1 MLRSRCLFKIVNCKK
16 VMLTALLA
24 QKVYLRYEGL
34 LNVPICDLQVYKKT
48 WNLGIISTVGIV
60 VALANFSICIWIRL
74 ELSL

>member
-1 MLRSRCLFKIVNCKK
+1 
-16 VMLTALLA
+16 MLTALLA
-24 QKVYLRYEGL
+24 QKVYLRCEGL

-74 ELSL
+74 EILL